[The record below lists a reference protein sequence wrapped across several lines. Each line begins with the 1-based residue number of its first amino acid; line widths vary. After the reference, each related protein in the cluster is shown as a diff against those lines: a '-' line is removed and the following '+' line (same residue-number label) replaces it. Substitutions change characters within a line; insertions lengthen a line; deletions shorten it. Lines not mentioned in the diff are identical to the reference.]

1 MYEYILQHFLCF
13 DDDTSMVQLR
23 LRCFSG
29 MHKIVM
35 LCAIFL
41 LHFCGITMFFL
52 STNRF
57 REPQSHQ
64 PHIRVV
70 PIYHSIRRMYES
82 FLGISTVFFR
92 TDSIIRIFFITTLS
106 IWMIYMTR
114 KWKPSRNV
122 IVINRWYIYIYMTI
136 LIISIYVFLDAKFD
150 FFNLGTMISMI
161 NIKTSWIFLCLL
173 GLLLNIIMIIR
184 KHIKDRKKMNAVD
197 VVSSKMKH
205 KTTASGKYNS
215 RNGEKYKVHS
225 NPNDMVDMMEEEKD
239 DDEAVSIDIL
249 LSEKEDKFSSSY
261 RYFNVNGM
269 KRRLAPREEGD
280 VYDQTWKTKI
290 KMIER
295 KEKHDNDFDFDRDD
309 LGNSKRG

>member
-1 MYEYILQHFLCF
+1 
-13 DDDTSMVQLR
+13 
-23 LRCFSG
+23 
-29 MHKIVM
+29 
-35 LCAIFL
+35 
-41 LHFCGITMFFL
+41 
-52 STNRF
+52 
-57 REPQSHQ
+57 
-64 PHIRVV
+64 
-70 PIYHSIRRMYES
+70 
-82 FLGISTVFFR
+82 
-92 TDSIIRIFFITTLS
+92 
-106 IWMIYMTR
+106 
-114 KWKPSRNV
+114 
-122 IVINRWYIYIYMTI
+122 MTI